1 VVLKRIVS
9 LVVGAGCSAVAVTAA
24 SVRPASAAPA
34 PAVASTRPAA
44 PRAIAPR
51 AIAPRDIE
59 TALQIPSLR
68 PRAIAAISGL
78 MVEQPDAVGE
88 YFSKWVKWL
97 MDAEQY
103 DLVDRA
109 GLVAIV
115 ERPQVSNVVSD
126 IQAARVE
133 ALLAQGKND
142 RALVEAKR
150 YYNVV
155 TLKQTDA
162 AIDLL
167 AAALGR
173 ASPAVLGSGKPEA
186 GLATRFRQQQL
197 AGAQKP
203 SYDDRTGVPPYLNRV
218 REPGESAAGDNV
230 LHSIELDAA
239 PFEKA
244 IEKISSGTGYA
255 DLMGRGNL
263 LLLSGRPT
271 EAKQCFRRA
280 AEAETTRGKNL
291 IAALEGVARAIR
303 AEDGAVGRANAFIL
317 ALREEK

>member
-9 LVVGAGCSAVAVTAA
+9 LVAAGCSAAAVTAA
-24 SVRPASAAPA
+24 PVRVAPA
-34 PAVASTRPAA
+34 PATPSPAVPSTRPAA
-44 PRAIAPR
+44 PGG
-51 AIAPRDIE
+51 IAPRDIE
-59 TALQIPSLR
+59 PALQSPSVR
-68 PRAIAAISGL
+68 PKAIAAISRL

-115 ERPQVSNVVSD
+115 QRPQVSNVVSD

-142 RALVEAKR
+142 RALAEAKR

-167 AAALGR
+167 ASALGR
-173 ASPAVLGSGKPEA
+173 ASPAVLGSGKPDP

-197 AGAQKP
+197 AGAQP
-203 SYDDRTGVPPYLNRV
+203 PASGSTTVPPFIN
-218 REPGESAAGDNV
+218 AAGDASGTASAGNIV
-230 LHSIELDAA
+230 KSIKLDAA
-239 PFEKA
+239 PFESA

-263 LLLSGRPT
+263 LLLADRPT
-271 EAKQCFRRA
+271 AAKQCFRRA

-317 ALREEK
+317 ALREAK